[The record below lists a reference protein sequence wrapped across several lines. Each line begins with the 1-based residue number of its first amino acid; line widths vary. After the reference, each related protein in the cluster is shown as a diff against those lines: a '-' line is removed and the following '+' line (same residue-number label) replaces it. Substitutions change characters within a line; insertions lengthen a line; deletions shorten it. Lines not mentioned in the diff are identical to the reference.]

1 MWEGC
6 RPFRLFRVTSRYLLM
21 YLLLPR
27 TRRIFFF
34 DWFYKCAL
42 NLQNCCPSL
51 PPKWNI
57 SRPSNA
63 HTSCL
68 PFPFS
73 SISFPLPHFTF
84 VSYCSFP
91 SYSLIL
97 HFAAAISPKY
107 CLSCINHWPILAP
120 IPDLPALIE
129 EECGGVGRQTECRGL
144 MLLQQPQEEGEPS
157 SAY

>member
-1 MWEGC
+1 MTDFTNV
-6 RPFRLFRVTSRYLLM
+6 PS
-21 YLLLPR
+21 
-27 TRRIFFF
+27 IF
-34 DWFYKCAL
+34 KTVAPV
-42 NLQNCCPSL
+42 CPQSETFLDPAMPTHHVCSL
-51 PPKWNI
+51 V
-57 SRPSNA
+57 
-63 HTSCL
+63 L